1 MEKWT
6 EKKLSQYLI
15 CKHNLKNKSNM
26 DQNVI
31 NDVKRFAFEILKDE
45 RIMTD
50 ENFNFADAD
59 NMDSVNRVAILV
71 AIEKEYD
78 FIFKLKEISSWNTV
92 MELAAIVEKK
102 M

>member
-1 MEKWT
+1 
-6 EKKLSQYLI
+6 
-15 CKHNLKNKSNM
+15 M

-31 NDVKRFAFEILKDE
+31 DDVKRLAFEVLKDE
-45 RIMTD
+45 RIMTE
-50 ENFNFADAD
+50 ENFNFLDAE

-92 MELAAIVEKK
+92 MELSEIVEKK

>member
-1 MEKWT
+1 
-6 EKKLSQYLI
+6 
-15 CKHNLKNKSNM
+15 M

-31 NDVKRFAFEILKDE
+31 NDVKRIACEVLKDE
-45 RIMTD
+45 RILS
-50 ENFNFADAD
+50 ENNFDFTQAE

-71 AIEKEYD
+71 EIEKEYD

-92 MELAAIVEKK
+92 EELAAIVEKK

>member
-1 MEKWT
+1 
-6 EKKLSQYLI
+6 
-15 CKHNLKNKSNM
+15 M

-31 NDVKRFAFEILKDE
+31 NDVKRLAFEVLKDE
-45 RIMTD
+45 RIMTE
-50 ENFNFADAD
+50 ENFNFMDAE

-71 AIEKEYD
+71 TIEKEYD

-92 MELAAIVEKK
+92 MELAEIVEKK

>member
-1 MEKWT
+1 
-6 EKKLSQYLI
+6 
-15 CKHNLKNKSNM
+15 M

-31 NDVKRFAFEILKDE
+31 NDVKRLAFEVLKDE
-45 RIMTD
+45 RIMTE
-50 ENFNFADAD
+50 ENFNFIDAE

-92 MELAAIVEKK
+92 MELAEIVEKK

>member
-1 MEKWT
+1 
-6 EKKLSQYLI
+6 
-15 CKHNLKNKSNM
+15 M

-31 NDVKRFAFEILKDE
+31 NDVKRLSFEVLKDE
-45 RIMTD
+45 RIMTE
-50 ENFNFADAD
+50 ENFNFMDAE

-92 MELAAIVEKK
+92 MESAEIVEKK

>member
-1 MEKWT
+1 
-6 EKKLSQYLI
+6 
-15 CKHNLKNKSNM
+15 M

-31 NDVKRFAFEILKDE
+31 NDVKRLAFEVLKDE
-45 RIMTD
+45 RIMTE
-50 ENFNFADAD
+50 ENFNFMDAE

-92 MELAAIVEKK
+92 MELAEIVEKK
-102 M
+102 CKQWDWVQFIIA

>member
-1 MEKWT
+1 
-6 EKKLSQYLI
+6 
-15 CKHNLKNKSNM
+15 M

-31 NDVKRFAFEILKDE
+31 NDVKRVAFEVLKDE
-45 RIMTD
+45 RIQTED
-50 ENFNFADAD
+50 NFNFADAE

-71 AIEKEYD
+71 EIEKEYD

-92 MELAAIVEKK
+92 VELATIIENK

>member
-1 MEKWT
+1 MIIRIE
-6 EKKLSQYLI
+6 
-15 CKHNLKNKSNM
+15 M

-31 NDVKRFAFEILKDE
+31 NDVKRLAFEVLKDE
-45 RIMTD
+45 RIMTE
-50 ENFNFADAD
+50 ENFNFMDAE

-78 FIFKLKEISSWNTV
+78 FIFKLKEISSWNSV
-92 MELAAIVEKK
+92 MELAEIVEKK

>member
-1 MEKWT
+1 
-6 EKKLSQYLI
+6 
-15 CKHNLKNKSNM
+15 M
-26 DQNVI
+26 DQRVI
-31 NDVKRFAFEILKDE
+31 NDVKRLAFEVLKDE
-45 RIMTD
+45 RIMTE
-50 ENFNFADAD
+50 ENFNFMDAE

-92 MELAAIVEKK
+92 MELAEIVEKK

>member
-1 MEKWT
+1 
-6 EKKLSQYLI
+6 
-15 CKHNLKNKSNM
+15 M

-31 NDVKRFAFEILKDE
+31 NDVKRLAFEVLKDE
-45 RIMTD
+45 RIMTED
-50 ENFNFADAD
+50 NFNFMDAE

-78 FIFKLKEISSWNTV
+78 FIFKLKEISSWNSA
-92 MELAAIVEKK
+92 MELAEIVEKK

>member
-1 MEKWT
+1 
-6 EKKLSQYLI
+6 
-15 CKHNLKNKSNM
+15 M

-31 NDVKRFAFEILKDE
+31 NDVKRIACEILKDE
-45 RIMTD
+45 RIKTED
-50 ENFNFADAD
+50 NFNFADAE

-71 AIEKEYD
+71 EIEKEYE

-92 MELAAIVEKK
+92 EELAAIIEKK

>member
-1 MEKWT
+1 
-6 EKKLSQYLI
+6 
-15 CKHNLKNKSNM
+15 M

-31 NDVKRFAFEILKDE
+31 DDVKRLAFEVLKDE
-45 RIMTD
+45 RIMTE
-50 ENFNFADAD
+50 ENFNFMDAE

-78 FIFKLKEISSWNTV
+78 VIFKLKEISSWNTV
-92 MELAAIVEKK
+92 MELSEIVEKK

>member
-1 MEKWT
+1 M
-6 EKKLSQYLI
+6 
-15 CKHNLKNKSNM
+15 LKN
-26 DQNVI
+26 
-31 NDVKRFAFEILKDE
+31 E
-45 RIMTD
+45 RIMIEED
-50 ENFNFADAD
+50 FNFIDAE

-92 MELAAIVEKK
+92 MELATIVEKK

>member
-1 MEKWT
+1 
-6 EKKLSQYLI
+6 
-15 CKHNLKNKSNM
+15 M
-26 DQNVI
+26 DQTVI
-31 NDVKRFAFEILKDE
+31 NDVKRLSFEVLKDE
-45 RIMTD
+45 RIMTE
-50 ENFNFADAD
+50 ENFNFMDAE

-92 MELAAIVEKK
+92 MELSEIVEKK

>member
-1 MEKWT
+1 
-6 EKKLSQYLI
+6 
-15 CKHNLKNKSNM
+15 M

-31 NDVKRFAFEILKDE
+31 NDVKRLSFEVLKDE
-45 RIMTD
+45 RIMTED
-50 ENFNFADAD
+50 NFNFMDAE

-78 FIFKLKEISSWNTV
+78 FIFKLKEISSWNSV
-92 MELAAIVEKK
+92 MELAEIVEKK

>member
-1 MEKWT
+1 
-6 EKKLSQYLI
+6 
-15 CKHNLKNKSNM
+15 M

-31 NDVKRFAFEILKDE
+31 NDVKRLSFEVLKDE
-45 RIMTD
+45 RIMTE
-50 ENFNFADAD
+50 ENFNFMDAE

-78 FIFKLKEISSWNTV
+78 FILKLKEISSWNTV
-92 MELAAIVEKK
+92 MELAEIVEKK

>member
-1 MEKWT
+1 
-6 EKKLSQYLI
+6 
-15 CKHNLKNKSNM
+15 M

-31 NDVKRFAFEILKDE
+31 NDVKRLSFEVLKDE
-45 RIMTD
+45 RIVTED
-50 ENFNFADAD
+50 NFNFMDAE

-78 FIFKLKEISSWNTV
+78 FIFKLKEISSWNSV
-92 MELAAIVEKK
+92 MELAEIVEKK

>member
-1 MEKWT
+1 
-6 EKKLSQYLI
+6 
-15 CKHNLKNKSNM
+15 M

-31 NDVKRFAFEILKDE
+31 NDVKRLAFEVLTDE
-45 RIMTD
+45 RIMTE
-50 ENFNFADAD
+50 ENFNFLDAE

-92 MELAAIVEKK
+92 MELAEIVEKK

>member
-1 MEKWT
+1 
-6 EKKLSQYLI
+6 
-15 CKHNLKNKSNM
+15 M
-26 DQNVI
+26 DQRVI
-31 NDVKRFAFEILKDE
+31 NDVKRLSFEVLKDE
-45 RIMTD
+45 RIMTE
-50 ENFNFADAD
+50 ENFNFMDAE

-92 MELAAIVEKK
+92 MELSEIVEKK

>member
-1 MEKWT
+1 
-6 EKKLSQYLI
+6 
-15 CKHNLKNKSNM
+15 M

-31 NDVKRFAFEILKDE
+31 NDVKRLAFEVLKDE
-45 RIMTD
+45 RIMTE
-50 ENFNFADAD
+50 ENFNFWDAE

-92 MELAAIVEKK
+92 MELAEIVEKK

>member
-1 MEKWT
+1 
-6 EKKLSQYLI
+6 
-15 CKHNLKNKSNM
+15 M
-26 DQNVI
+26 DKNVI
-31 NDVKRFAFEILKDE
+31 IDVKRLAFEVLKDN
-45 RIMTD
+45 RIIEED
-50 ENFNFADAD
+50 NFDFSRSE

-92 MELAAIVEKK
+92 LELAEIVENK

>member
-1 MEKWT
+1 
-6 EKKLSQYLI
+6 
-15 CKHNLKNKSNM
+15 M

-31 NDVKRFAFEILKDE
+31 NDVKRLAFEVLKDE
-45 RIMTD
+45 RIITE
-50 ENFNFADAD
+50 ENFNFIDAE

-78 FIFKLKEISSWNTV
+78 FIFKLKEISSWNSV
-92 MELAAIVEKK
+92 MELAEIVEKK

>member
-1 MEKWT
+1 
-6 EKKLSQYLI
+6 
-15 CKHNLKNKSNM
+15 M

-31 NDVKRFAFEILKDE
+31 NDVKRLAFEVLKDE
-45 RIMTD
+45 RIMTE
-50 ENFNFADAD
+50 ENFNFMDAE

-92 MELAAIVEKK
+92 MELAEIVEQK

>member
-1 MEKWT
+1 
-6 EKKLSQYLI
+6 
-15 CKHNLKNKSNM
+15 M

-31 NDVKRFAFEILKDE
+31 NDVKRLAFEVLKDE
-45 RIMTD
+45 RIMTE
-50 ENFNFADAD
+50 ENFNFMDAE

-92 MELAAIVEKK
+92 MEPSEIVEKK

>member
-1 MEKWT
+1 
-6 EKKLSQYLI
+6 
-15 CKHNLKNKSNM
+15 M

-31 NDVKRFAFEILKDE
+31 NDVKRLSFEVLKNE
-45 RIMTD
+45 RIMTE
-50 ENFNFADAD
+50 ENFNFMDAE

-92 MELAAIVEKK
+92 MELAEIVEKK

>member
-1 MEKWT
+1 
-6 EKKLSQYLI
+6 
-15 CKHNLKNKSNM
+15 M

-31 NDVKRFAFEILKDE
+31 NDVKRLAFEVLKDE
-45 RIMTD
+45 RIMTED
-50 ENFNFADAD
+50 NFNFMDAE

-78 FIFKLKEISSWNTV
+78 FIFKLKEISYWNTV
-92 MELAAIVEKK
+92 MELAEIVEKK

>member
-1 MEKWT
+1 
-6 EKKLSQYLI
+6 
-15 CKHNLKNKSNM
+15 M

-31 NDVKRFAFEILKDE
+31 NDVKRLAFEVLKDE
-45 RIMTD
+45 RIITE
-50 ENFNFADAD
+50 ENFNFIDAE

-92 MELAAIVEKK
+92 MELSEIVEKK